1 MSGIFGTMNIANSGL
16 QAMQSA
22 VNTTSNNISN
32 AQTEGYSRK
41 RVNLVTNT
49 PLHLTGIGEIST
61 GVRID
66 GVTRIR
72 DVFTDRQVRTETAR
86 LNSFEAQN
94 TVYDQ
99 LEIIFNEPSD
109 TGISDAMESM
119 WNAWQELSK
128 TPESVTART
137 IVLEQSTTM
146 ANRFNHTASQLDS
159 LRAETLFQVNQSTF
173 EINAKLEQLTA
184 VDAQIQSA
192 VNREMVPNDLLD
204 QRDLLLDQLSAYL
217 NFSTEEFAD
226 GGIQITIDG
235 QPMLEQSP
243 APRFSVVQSI
253 EAFEDN
259 DTGAAMKRIG
269 IAQSGDSNNIMVI
282 EIPAD
287 EAGDLSDWKP
297 GAVLTSK
304 TASPEALAD
313 FSVIKTGEGKVSGLQ
328 SMLTELDQYT
338 EKLDALAS
346 GMAALINTVHSN
358 DSDNNWNAFFTSR
371 HNDDVITA
379 ASIQV
384 NSDLKEAPEL
394 IAAGKLQAGTGPD
407 GDGSRALAIASLRD
421 VSLKASDFNPD
432 TMRFEAATGESS
444 DARYRATV
452 AGLGVDAAYSRTM
465 AENETS
471 LLNQLHQ
478 RRESVMGVSIDEE
491 ISALVKFQNGYQAN
505 ARVMTTLTN
514 MLDTL
519 INMVR

>member
-49 PLHLTGIGEIST
+49 PQHLAGIGEIST

-72 DVFTDRQVRTETAR
+72 DVFTDRQVRTENAR

-94 TVYDQ
+94 DVYDQ

-109 TGISDAMESM
+109 TGISDAMQEM

-146 ANRFNHTASQLDS
+146 ADRFNHTASQLDS
-159 LRAETLFQVNQSTF
+159 LKAETLFQVNQSTF
-173 EINAKLEQLTA
+173 EINAKLEQLSA
-184 VDAQIQSA
+184 VDTQIQSA

-204 QRDLLLDQLSAYL
+204 QRDLLLDQLSSYL
-217 NFSTEEFAD
+217 TFSTEDFAD
-226 GGIQITIDG
+226 GGIQITIDS

-243 APRFSVVQSI
+243 APRFSVVQSV
-253 EAFEDN
+253 EDVT
-259 DTGAAMKRIG
+259 DSETGVITMKRIG
-269 IAQSGDSNNIMVI
+269 IAQSGDSNNIQFI
-282 EIPAD
+282 EVPQA
-287 EAGDLSDWKP
+287 EAGDLSAWRP
-297 GAVLTSK
+297 GTVVASK
-304 TASPEALAD
+304 AALPEALTD
-313 FSVIKTGEGKVSGLQ
+313 FTVVKAGEGKVSGLQ
-328 SMLTELDQYT
+328 SMLSELDQYT
-338 EKLDALAS
+338 EKIDALAS

-358 DSDNNWNAFFTSR
+358 GGTGTDFFTSR
-371 HNDDVITA
+371 KGDEIITA

-384 NSDLKEAPEL
+384 NSTLKGAPEL

-432 TMRFEAATGESS
+432 TMRFETATGDTS